1 MPRTTRIVLT
11 DDERNRLPILGVTW
25 TTFPTMAEAVR
36 YQRRVEYATR
46 RDLHPC
52 EVEITEL
59 TAAEVEVRTRNW

>member
-11 DDERNRLPILGVTW
+11 DDERNRLPVLGVTW

-46 RDLHPC
+46 RDRYPC
-52 EVEITEL
+52 DVAITDA
-59 TAAEVEVRTRNW
+59 TASEVEVRTRNW